1 MKASEQ
7 GLNGVQNGPDFY
19 LYFLQCSFRCIKISA
34 ETCKYYIRL
43 AFIFQKEKKKN
54 KKKKTRMKEQSSAKH
69 YKKSLINRAQGYSVA
84 LICPEIY
91 H

>member
-1 MKASEQ
+1 MDQISICIFFNVVSDALRSQQRPASIIF
-7 GLNGVQNGPDFY
+7 GL
-19 LYFLQCSFRCIKISA
+19 LLSSR
-34 ETCKYYIRL
+34 
-43 AFIFQKEKKKN
+43 KKK
-54 KKKKTRMKEQSSAKH
+54 KKQQKKTRMKERSSAKH

>member
-43 AFIFQKEKKKN
+43 AFIFQKEKKKTTKKNQNERTKQCQTLQEKLN
-54 KKKKTRMKEQSSAKH
+54 K
-69 YKKSLINRAQGYSVA
+69 
-84 LICPEIY
+84 
-91 H
+91 

>member
-1 MKASEQ
+1 
-7 GLNGVQNGPDFY
+7 
-19 LYFLQCSFRCIKISA
+19 
-34 ETCKYYIRL
+34 
-43 AFIFQKEKKKN
+43 
-54 KKKKTRMKEQSSAKH
+54 MKERSSAKH

>member
-54 KKKKTRMKEQSSAKH
+54 KKKK
-69 YKKSLINRAQGYSVA
+69 
-84 LICPEIY
+84 PE
-91 H
+91 